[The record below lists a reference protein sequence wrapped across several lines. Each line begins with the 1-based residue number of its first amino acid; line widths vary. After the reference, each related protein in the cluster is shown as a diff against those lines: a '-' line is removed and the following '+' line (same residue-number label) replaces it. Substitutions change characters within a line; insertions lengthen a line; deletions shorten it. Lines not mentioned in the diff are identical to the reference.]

1 MPARRFD
8 AIMIDFYG
16 TITAGDREAVQ
27 ASCRRVVKTLDLRIP
42 PENLAVAWGE
52 RFFAV
57 VDKSNDQAFRTLD
70 ECVQISLREALD
82 TFGVDADPAPLVID
96 LEAYWQDPP
105 IHEDA
110 FDFLEKVDLP
120 VCCVSNAD
128 TSPLMAAIE
137 RHGLRFDAIITSQ
150 DSRSYKPAP
159 GIFLDALSV
168 LSVTPDRAVHIGDSL
183 HSDIGGASA
192 LGLSTAWICRE
203 DRIHDI
209 GTSQPTF
216 TYSTLTD
223 AHHLISRRHPGS

>member
-16 TITAGDREAVQ
+16 TITAGDREAVE
-27 ASCRRVVKTLDLRIP
+27 ASCRRVVKTLDLTIP
-42 PENLAVAWGE
+42 PENLAVIWGE
-52 RFFAV
+52 RFFAL
-57 VDKSNDQAFRTLD
+57 VDQSNGQAFRTLD
-70 ECVQISLREALD
+70 ECVQISLRETLATL
-82 TFGVDADPAPLVID
+82 GIDADPAPLVID
-96 LEAYWQDPP
+96 LEAYWRDPA

-110 FDFLEKVDLP
+110 FDFLANVNLP

-128 TSPLMAAIE
+128 TSPLMAAIQ
-137 RHGLRFDAIITSQ
+137 RHGLRFDAIVTSQ
-150 DSRSYKPAP
+150 DSRSYKPAS
-159 GIFLDALSV
+159 GIFLDALAV
-168 LSVTPDRAVHIGDSL
+168 LGVTPDRAIHLGDSL

-209 GTSQPTF
+209 GSSQPTF

-223 AHHLISRRHPGS
+223 AKRLFC